1 MTSGIGEIRD
11 RILPLLVRHG
21 VRRAAVFGSRARG
34 DDRPDSDLDLLV
46 EFEEDRS
53 LLDLVGLRLDVQE
66 LLGLDADVVTYN
78 SLRLEFREKVLDEQ
92 VAIL

>member
-1 MTSGIGEIRD
+1 LTSGIGEIRD